1 MARIS
6 ASAWG
11 ERRTWPWAWRGQS
24 ISPVKRPRPVS
35 RRPSSLR
42 KSDCPNPYACI
53 GQSLGTR
60 QTRLR
65 FQPIG
70 KKREN
75 LVPCIG
81 GRLLAVPLLVDE
93 ILKPVSGA
101 VIAMK
106 LVRDAGVGERG
117 G

>member
-6 ASAWG
+6 AWAWG
-11 ERRTWPWAWRGQS
+11 ERRTWPWAWRGKS

-42 KSDCPNPYACI
+42 KSDCPNPYSFI
-53 GQSLGTR
+53 GQPFGTR
-60 QTRLR
+60 QTLLR
-65 FQPIG
+65 CQPIG

-75 LVPCIG
+75 LVPGIG
-81 GRLLAVPLLVDE
+81 GRLPTVTLLVDE
-93 ILKPVSGA
+93 ILKPVPGA

-106 LVRDAGVGERG
+106 LVRDAGLGERG